1 MGVKHYYVYIMANDR
16 PTLYVGVTNNLG
28 RRVFEHK
35 HKLIEGFTKQYNLNK
50 LIYYEVFTDI
60 DVSIQSEKQ
69 LKHWNRIWKLR
80 LVMKLNPT
88 LKDLSDKLM

>member
-60 DVSIQSEKQ
+60 DVAIQREKQ